1 MRRTRRATASAS
13 NHPKKN
19 QVPESSGPDQDGPK
33 TTQPRTSTWLS
44 WVHRPQALGFRRAL
58 LQVHLWIAI
67 TIGAYIVVV
76 SVSGSAVVF
85 RREVGMWLVP
95 RTVPE
100 AVGIP
105 LAGEGLAE
113 AVERVYADYEILSVV
128 EPQRRPDEPV
138 YVRLL
143 RDGEES
149 SRQFDQFRGVDM
161 GDTYPP
167 PMQVMEWF
175 VDLHDNLLAGQTGR
189 TINGIGGALV
199 LVLVLTGAVLW
210 WPGKGRWLGS
220 VMVRPAKK
228 SKPLTWQ
235 LHSALG
241 FWAFSMLFVW
251 ALTAVYFAFPA
262 PFEWVMDTLDSDPT
276 DFERPGERA
285 LLLLIDLHF
294 GRFGGLGVRTFWV
307 LIGLIP
313 AAMFI
318 TGFIV
323 WRRRVNGRGRGEER
337 D

>member
-1 MRRTRRATASAS
+1 MD
-13 NHPKKN
+13 NP
-19 QVPESSGPDQDGPK
+19 PERSGPNRD
-33 TTQPRTSTWLS
+33 STDLKPPNRSAWQR
-44 WVHRPQALGFRRAL
+44 WVHWPQSLGFRKAL
-58 LQVHLWIAI
+58 LQVHLWLAI
-67 TIGAYIVVV
+67 TIGIYIIVV

-113 AVERVYADYEILSVV
+113 AVERVYADYEILSIV
-128 EPQRRPDEPV
+128 EPQRRPNEPV

-149 SRQFDQFRGVDM
+149 SRQFDQFKGVDM
-161 GDTYPP
+161 GDTFPP

-175 VDLHDNLLAGQTGR
+175 VDLHDNLLAGQAGR

-199 LVLVLTGAVLW
+199 LVIVLTGAVLW

-220 VMVRPAKK
+220 MVVRPARK

-241 FWAFSMLFVW
+241 FWAFAMLFVW
-251 ALTAVYFAFPA
+251 ALTAVYFAFPT
-262 PFEWVMDTLDSDPT
+262 PFEWIMNSLDTDPT

-323 WRRRVNGRGRGEER
+323 WRRRVNGRGRSEQP

>member
-1 MRRTRRATASAS
+1 MD
-13 NHPKKN
+13 NP
-19 QVPESSGPDQDGPK
+19 PERSGPNRD
-33 TTQPRTSTWLS
+33 STDLKPPNRSAWQR
-44 WVHRPQALGFRRAL
+44 WVHRPQSLGFRKAL
-58 LQVHLWIAI
+58 LQVHLWLAI
-67 TIGAYIVVV
+67 TIGIYIIVV

-113 AVERVYADYEILSVV
+113 AVERVYADYEILSIV
-128 EPQRRPDEPV
+128 EPQRRPNEPV

-149 SRQFDQFRGVDM
+149 SRQFDQFKGVDM
-161 GDTYPP
+161 GDTFPP

-175 VDLHDNLLAGQTGR
+175 VDLHDNLLAGQVGR
-189 TINGIGGALV
+189 TINGIGGTLV
-199 LVLVLTGAVLW
+199 LVIVLTGAVLW

-220 VMVRPAKK
+220 MVVRPARK

-241 FWAFSMLFVW
+241 FWAFAMLFVW
-251 ALTAVYFAFPA
+251 ALTAVYFAFPT
-262 PFEWVMDTLDSDPT
+262 PFEWVINSLDTDPT

-323 WRRRVNGRGRGEER
+323 WRRRVNGRGRSEQP

>member
-1 MRRTRRATASAS
+1 MPERSGSKHDGGYLNKPNRSAW
-13 NHPKKN
+13 
-19 QVPESSGPDQDGPK
+19 Q
-33 TTQPRTSTWLS
+33 RWI
-44 WVHRPQALGFRRAL
+44 HRPQALGLRKAL
-58 LQVHLWIAI
+58 LQVHLWLAV
-67 TIGAYIVVV
+67 TIGVYIIVV
-76 SVSGSAVVF
+76 SISGSAVVF
-85 RREVGMWLVP
+85 RRELGMWLVP

-105 LAGEGLAE
+105 LAGDGLAE
-113 AVERVYADYEILSVV
+113 AVERVYADYQILSIV

-138 YVRLL
+138 YVRLE

-149 SRQFDQFRGVDM
+149 ARQFDQFRGVDM

-199 LVLVLTGAVLW
+199 LVIVLTGAVLW

-220 VMVRPAKK
+220 MLVRPARK

-241 FWAFSMLFVW
+241 FWAFAMLFVW
-251 ALTAVYFAFPA
+251 ALTAVYFAFPT
-262 PFEWVMDTLDSDPT
+262 PFEWVMDSLDSDPT
-276 DFERPGERA
+276 DFERPGEGA

-318 TGFIV
+318 TGFII
-323 WRRRVNGRGRGEER
+323 WRRRVNRQGGIGQR